1 MPLRKSAGNMY
12 PWCDMT
18 WNPIS
23 GRCIYSCSYC
33 YMRRFKLSAIHLKEE
48 ELKID
53 LGSGRTI
60 FVGSSTD
67 MFGANVP
74 KKWISAVLERCRDHD
89 NTYLFQTKNPWRF
102 HYFPGEFPKKSI
114 YGTTL
119 ESDIP
124 YPEITKADTPF
135 VRTSA
140 MTNLKGKRLMIS
152 IEPIMKF
159 DSRFIDWIREIAP
172 EFVSIGADSKGHG
185 LPEPSAEDVTQL
197 ILELETFTKVKIKKN
212 LARILGGEKDKK

>member
-1 MPLRKSAGNMY
+1 MPLNKTKGNMY

-23 GRCIYSCSYC
+23 GRCLHDCSYC
-33 YMRRFKLSAIHLKEE
+33 YMRRFKLEAIRLKEE
-48 ELKID
+48 ELKVD

-102 HYFPGEFPKKSI
+102 HYFPGEFPEKSI

-119 ESDIP
+119 ESDIL
-124 YPEITKADTPF
+124 YIEITIAPSPF
-135 VRTSA
+135 ERLTA
-140 MTNLKGKRLMIS
+140 MLSMEGKRRMIS
-152 IEPIMKF
+152 IEPILKF
-159 DSRFIDWIREIAP
+159 SNRFINMIREIAP

-185 LPEPSAEDVTQL
+185 LPEPTAEEITQL
-197 ILELETFTKVKIKKN
+197 ILELEMFTAVKLKKN
-212 LARILGGEKDKK
+212 LRRILGNEKDN

>member
-1 MPLRKSAGNMY
+1 MPLRKSVGNMY
-12 PWCDMT
+12 SWATDT
-18 WNPIS
+18 WNPIT
-23 GRCIYSCSYC
+23 GRCLHDCSYC
-33 YMRRFKLSAIHLKEE
+33 YMRRFKLEAIRLKEE
-48 ELKID
+48 ELKTY
-53 LGSGRTI
+53 LSEGKTI

-67 MFGANVP
+67 MFASNVP
-74 KKWISAVLERCRDHD
+74 KKWISAVLARCREFN

-102 HYFPGEFPKKSI
+102 HNFPDEFPKKTI

-135 VRTSA
+135 VRASA

-185 LPEPSAEDVTQL
+185 LPEPTAEEIIQL
-197 ILELETFTKVKIKKN
+197 ILELEIFTKIKLKKN
-212 LARILGGEKDKK
+212 LARILGRKNV